1 MVELGLYFFGMYVYK
16 IIIGCI
22 TTTHADLSILC
33 ATGLVSRHT
42 HTLAMCQSSSLISL

>member
-42 HTLAMCQSSSLISL
+42 HTHLQCANPVV